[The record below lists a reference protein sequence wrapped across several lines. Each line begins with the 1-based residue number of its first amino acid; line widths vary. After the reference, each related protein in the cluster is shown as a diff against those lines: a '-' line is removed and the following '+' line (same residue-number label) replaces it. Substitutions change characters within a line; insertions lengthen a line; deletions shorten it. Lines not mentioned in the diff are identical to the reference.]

1 MVAVDVVRIELKVE
15 FVGKV
20 GVLRLVVMVIVVS
33 AFVVNLTC
41 ELLLSLCCLKLILAT
56 MLCLVIFE

>member
-1 MVAVDVVRIELKVE
+1 MVAVDVVGIELKVE
-15 FVGKV
+15 FVGSV
-20 GVLRLVVMVIVVS
+20 GGLRLVVMVIVAS

-41 ELLLSLCCLKLILAT
+41 ELLLSLCCLELILVT

>member
-15 FVGKV
+15 FVGSV
-20 GVLRLVVMVIVVS
+20 GVLRLVVMVIVAL
-33 AFVVNLTC
+33 AFVVNLSC
-41 ELLLSLCCLKLILAT
+41 EGLLSLCCLELILVT

>member
-15 FVGKV
+15 FVGSV
-20 GVLRLVVMVIVVS
+20 GVLRLVVMVIVVT

-41 ELLLSLCCLKLILAT
+41 ELLLSLCCLELILVT

>member
-15 FVGKV
+15 FVGSV

-41 ELLLSLCCLKLILAT
+41 ELLLSLCCLELILVT

>member
-15 FVGKV
+15 FVGSV
-20 GVLRLVVMVIVVS
+20 GVLRLGVMVIVVS

-41 ELLLSLCCLKLILAT
+41 ELLLSLCCLELILVT

>member
-1 MVAVDVVRIELKVE
+1 MVAVDVVGIELKVE
-15 FVGKV
+15 FVGSV

-41 ELLLSLCCLKLILAT
+41 ELLLSLCCLELILVT

>member
-15 FVGKV
+15 FVGSV
-20 GVLRLVVMVIVVS
+20 GGLRLVVMVIVVS

-41 ELLLSLCCLKLILAT
+41 ELLLSLCCLELILVT